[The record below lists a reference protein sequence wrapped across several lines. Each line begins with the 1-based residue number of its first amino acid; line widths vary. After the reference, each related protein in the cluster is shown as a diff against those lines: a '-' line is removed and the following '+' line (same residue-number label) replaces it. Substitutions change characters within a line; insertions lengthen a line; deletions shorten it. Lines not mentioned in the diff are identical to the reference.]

1 MGNAIFTRCITSPS
15 VLPIGKGGT
24 GATTTT
30 GSCINL
36 GLGDINQMDFSAN
49 SYSDWL
55 SAVQTYV
62 DQNLQTRRPFAFH
75 AGWQGIGYGSGLA
88 YYTLDSGFKFLMLFN
103 ENERSGVKY
112 YFKRPNENN
121 WNEAATNVG
130 TTLYDNSSGTT
141 GTVNLSDNVANY
153 KLLEICFNDMATQR
167 VYEPNGKA
175 PTLCTMNSDIYNT
188 IYFKQSR
195 LYISGNTMT
204 VQSSLSAWA
213 SNDTGMTTR
222 NINEI
227 SIYKIIGYK

>member
-1 MGNAIFTRCITSPS
+1 MSEAIFTRCVNPPN
-15 VLPIGKGGT
+15 VMPIEKGGT

-36 GLGDINQMDFSAN
+36 GLGDTNQMDFSAN
-49 SYSDWL
+49 SYTDWL
-55 SAVQTYV
+55 STVQTYV
-62 DQNLQTRRPFAFH
+62 DQNLQTRRPFTFH
-75 AGWQGIGYGSGLA
+75 AGWKGVGYGSGIA
-88 YYTLDSGFKFLMLFN
+88 YHTLDSGFKFLMLFN

-112 YFKRPNENN
+112 FFKRPNENS
-121 WNEAATNVG
+121 WNEASTNVG

-141 GTVNLSDNVANY
+141 GTVNLSDSVANY
-153 KLLEICFNDMATQR
+153 KWLEICFNDMSTQR

-188 IYFKQSR
+188 VYFKQSR

-213 SNDTGMTTR
+213 SNDTSMTTR

-227 SIYKIIGYK
+227 PIYKVIGYK